1 MVSDF
6 ETRSY
11 KPQQILEYPSL
22 LSVSTA
28 SLDLRESSCFVERL
42 TCPGTDVSR
51 LQTCEEAS

>member
-22 LSVSTA
+22 LSVSLCLCLYRIT
-28 SLDLRESSCFVERL
+28 
-42 TCPGTDVSR
+42 
-51 LQTCEEAS
+51 